1 MYDEYIHLNWDCGYI
16 VLMQPNLLGYHQ
28 EEIGAGLLRHPLRV
42 HTAEL
47 RVMGDVWLASGGIP
61 DVGSDH

>member
-1 MYDEYIHLNWDCGYI
+1 
-16 VLMQPNLLGYHQ
+16 MQPNLLGYHQ
-28 EEIGAGLLRHPLRV
+28 EEIGAELLWHPLRV

-61 DVGSDH
+61 DVSSDH

>member
-1 MYDEYIHLNWDCGYI
+1 
-16 VLMQPNLLGYHQ
+16 MQPNLLGYHQ